1 MLGLFGLLLGVG
13 AIVAANQLEGG
24 NLMQLVNLPA
34 ALIVV
39 GGTLGAAIVQTP
51 LSLLRRTG
59 TLLQRARLTVS
70 DNAHAKGLQ
79 QLIRWCITARR
90 QGLVALEQEAA
101 GLDDRFVRNGVQ
113 LLADGKSAE
122 AVRATLEVELIA
134 QEQRDLQ
141 AARVL
146 ESMGGYAP
154 TMGIIGAVMGLIQVM
169 AQLDQPDHPG
179 SGIATAFVAT
189 VYGIGLA
196 NLLLLPLAARVRQ
209 MIDAHGLYREM
220 MLEGLLL
227 IAEGQGPKSIQL
239 RLQGYLDTENATST
253 PA

>member
-1 MLGLFGLLLGVG
+1 MWGLFGLLLGVG

-24 NLMQLVNLPA
+24 SLLQLVNLPA

-51 LSLLRRTG
+51 FPLLRHTG
-59 TLLQRARLTVS
+59 RFLQRSRPVSGDEHAR
-70 DNAHAKGLQ
+70 GLQ
-79 QLIRWCITARR
+79 QLIHWCITARR
-90 QGLVALEQEAA
+90 KGLIALEREASA
-101 GLDDRFVRNGVQ
+101 IDDRFVQNGVQ
-113 LLADGKSAE
+113 LLADGKSVDV
-122 AVRATLEVELIA
+122 VRSTLEVELIV

-169 AQLDQPDHPG
+169 VQLDQPDRLG
-179 SGIATAFVAT
+179 NGIATAFVAT

-196 NLLLLPLAARVRQ
+196 NLLLLPLAAKMRQ
-209 MIDAHGLYREM
+209 MIDARGLYREM
-220 MLEGLLL
+220 MMEGLLL

-239 RLQGYLDTENATST
+239 RLQGYLDAENAAPSST
-253 PA
+253 